1 MKAIDAYLR
10 PFGPGYDRS
19 ELASERNRNNL
30 LPGLAFYS
38 RLLALFLAGAYLS
51 DGFIPGSRNRHLMP
65 PPLIHSLTS
74 CLPHSFQMSHAR
86 GLVKIYDPP
95 TYYVCLAFFGLS
107 SWLKTKTIRWGAP
120 GRPALY
126 ILRGLVRLSPGA
138 LVLAFFGF
146 GPGSSRGKIWPELP
160 FPYSGWIE

>member
-10 PFGPGYDRS
+10 PFGLGYDRS
-19 ELASERNRNNL
+19 ELASERNRKNL

-107 SWLKTKTIRWGAP
+107 SWLKTKTIRWGGA
-120 GRPALY
+120 ACIIY
-126 ILRGLVRLSPGA
+126 IKGLGTLISG
-138 LVLAFFGF
+138 GF
-146 GPGSSRGKIWPELP
+146 GPGFLWLWSWQ
-160 FPYSGWIE
+160 